1 LAEGLF
7 FVQLDLVGQDELRLL
22 DVLGSQ
28 ELLGAGAAGS
38 GLAVVVPL
46 NLGRHGVSLRSLA
59 SISLAVPHVPA
70 CLALLAQTACVG
82 LPLAKVY
89 IPSPSTNAEY
99 ETAFGAAIAEAVAD
113 GVDCM
118 ALGDLY
124 LHRPQAAL
132 AELCGSDLHCG
143 VYRRSDAR

>member
-46 NLGRHGVSLRSLA
+46 NLGRHGVSLR
-59 SISLAVPHVPA
+59 
-70 CLALLAQTACVG
+70 
-82 LPLAKVY
+82 
-89 IPSPSTNAEY
+89 
-99 ETAFGAAIAEAVAD
+99 
-113 GVDCM
+113 
-118 ALGDLY
+118 
-124 LHRPQAAL
+124 
-132 AELCGSDLHCG
+132 
-143 VYRRSDAR
+143 